1 MDSQDSMLLMGDH
14 LSQLSQTE
22 SLEEAPTTQLNEVL
36 DPTKIMIHTADGV
49 TLMDKDKWPKLVFD
63 PSTVEVQATQEDLP
77 VGEVVNTQDSVA
89 LSESEGRD
97 DEED

>member
-1 MDSQDSMLLMGDH
+1 
-14 LSQLSQTE
+14 
-22 SLEEAPTTQLNEVL
+22 
-36 DPTKIMIHTADGV
+36 
-49 TLMDKDKWPKLVFD
+49 MDKDKWPKLVFY
-63 PSTVEVQATQEDLP
+63 PSTMEVQATQEDLP